1 VEAAEPEVVVVMPCG
16 YDAPRAL
23 EEADAYADKLRAL
36 GARRVVA
43 VDASAHFSRP
53 GPRLIDGL
61 EVLAWTLHPD
71 RVPEPTVDR
80 PLTVEL

>member
-1 VEAAEPEVVVVMPCG
+1 V
-16 YDAPRAL
+16 
-23 EEADAYADKLRAL
+23 
-36 GARRVVA
+36 
-43 VDASAHFSRP
+43 
-53 GPRLIDGL
+53 DGL